1 MLFQSV
7 EFIFLFLPLTWSVFL
22 ILLYLKKSDLLII
35 FIAAASLYFYAL
47 HHPSY
52 AFLIFVSLG
61 VNFLLGNVLMNRR
74 IKFVLVVGII
84 FNLGL
89 LGAFKYTGF
98 VLENVAL
105 FAGQAF
111 NVPGIV
117 LPLAISFFTF
127 QQIAYL
133 VDIYKDPKCRYQL
146 HEYAL
151 FVLFFPQLIAGPIVH
166 HYEILPQVKSWV
178 FRYRKVCLD
187 LALGLSIFAVGLF
200 KKLLFADNIGAIADD
215 IFSAAGPSS
224 VPVFYDCWYGAL
236 AFSLQIYFDFSAYSD
251 MAIGLA
257 RMFGIVLPLNFYSPY
272 KASSIIDF

>member
-1 MLFQSV
+1 MF
-7 EFIFLFLPLTWSVFL
+7 P
-22 ILLYLKKSDLLII
+22 
-35 FIAAASLYFYAL
+35 ASSCLSPYR
-47 HHPSY
+47 S
-52 AFLIFVSLG
+52 
-61 VNFLLGNVLMNRR
+61 
-74 IKFVLVVGII
+74 
-84 FNLGL
+84 
-89 LGAFKYTGF
+89 
-98 VLENVAL
+98 
-105 FAGQAF
+105 
-111 NVPGIV
+111 
-117 LPLAISFFTF
+117 
-127 QQIAYL
+127 
-133 VDIYKDPKCRYQL
+133 L